1 MEKDLNKNLIHNQN
15 SKIISVLREIV
26 FGVEDGIISTLGV
39 LIGIAAG
46 TNERFVVIISGI
58 VVIVVESISMGVGSY
73 LSAKSVREVDKNK
86 LEEEET
92 EIKEFSEKEKREL
105 FEMYIK
111 DGWSEDLANRMVS
124 ESSRNKKLF
133 LTEMAHRE
141 LHVYPEKLDNP
152 LRGGIIM
159 LLSYVVGGTIPL
171 LPYFF
176 LPISTAI
183 LFSIALASLGLF
195 ILGSI
200 TTKFTK
206 RHWLKAGVEM
216 VLMAG
221 LAALVGYFVG
231 LLANYF
237 FKV

>member
-1 MEKDLNKNLIHNQN
+1 MEKYLNKNLIHNQN
-15 SKIISVLREIV
+15 PNIISVLREIV

-73 LSAKSVREVDKNK
+73 LSAKSVREADENK
-86 LEEEET
+86 LKEEEM
-92 EIKEFSEKEKREL
+92 EIREFSEKEKREL
-105 FEMYIK
+105 FEMYIR
-111 DGWSEDLANRMVS
+111 DGWSEDLANRMVL
-124 ESSRNKKLF
+124 ESSKNKKLF
-133 LTEMAHRE
+133 LMEMAHRE
-141 LHVYPEKLDNP
+141 LHVHPEKLENP
-152 LRGGIIM
+152 LRGGMIM
-159 LLSYVVGGTIPL
+159 FLSYVVGGTIPL

-176 LPISTAI
+176 LPISSAI

-206 RHWLKAGVEM
+206 RHWFKAGVEI
-216 VLMAG
+216 VFIAG
-221 LAALVGYFVG
+221 LAAAVGYLVG
-231 LLANYF
+231 LLANHL
-237 FKV
+237 FKG